1 MAHMSEARLRANRK
15 YADKNCVSFSI
26 QLNRNTDADI
36 LDHLNKQEN
45 RQGYIKELIREDLN
59 RG

>member
-1 MAHMSEARLRANRK
+1 MAQRSDARLRANKK

-26 QLNRNTDADI
+26 QLNRNTDSDI
-36 LDHLNKQEN
+36 LDHLQKQDN
-45 RQGYIKELIREDLN
+45 RQGYIKELIRQDL

>member
-1 MAHMSEARLRANRK
+1 MAQISDARLRANKK

-26 QLNRNTDADI
+26 QLNRNTDSDI
-36 LDHLNKQEN
+36 LDHLQKQDN
-45 RQGYIKELIREDLN
+45 RQGYIKELIRQDL

>member
-1 MAHMSEARLRANRK
+1 MAQISDARLRANKK

-26 QLNRNTDADI
+26 QLNRNTDSDI
-36 LDHLNKQEN
+36 LDHLQKQD
-45 RQGYIKELIREDLN
+45 IKELIRQDL